1 VSNVR
6 VIGHLHHAIQ
16 HRPHLADLS
25 VAAVVL
31 LVTLLT
37 TAAPGP
43 LPEGAP
49 LACAALACAVLLVRR
64 RWPYATLV
72 VSTIAAEVYLAGYH
86 GRGGILIL
94 AAPLVA
100 LYTVAEHSDR
110 RRALIVSG
118 LVIVAVGVTHTVGVP
133 SRRLGPENLA
143 LAALGG
149 LAVAAGT
156 AARHRRAYL
165 AEALR
170 RAEEAERNRDA
181 DTRRRL
187 TEERLRIARDLHD
200 SVGHHLAL
208 INVQAGVTAHLLTG
222 ESHQVRDTLA
232 QIRQSSRAALDEL
245 RDSVGLLRRPDDAA
259 PLQPTAG
266 LAELD
271 DLLGTFRRTGLQ
283 ITARIDGSRADLP
296 WATDHTAYRIIQ
308 EALTN
313 VRKHAGSADVA
324 VTLRHDRDAV
334 TVVVDNDG
342 PPVAPVDDAHAHGI
356 VGMRERVSALGGT
369 LLAGPRP
376 TGGFRVTAVIP
387 AAS

>member
-1 VSNVR
+1 MH
-6 VIGHLHHAIQ
+6 VISHLQHAAQ

-25 VAAVVL
+25 VALVIL

-37 TAAPGP
+37 TAVPGH
-43 LPEGAP
+43 LPDGVS
-49 LACAALACAVLLVRR
+49 LASAAIACGILLLRR
-64 RWPYATLV
+64 RWPYAVLV
-72 VSTIAAEVYLAGYH
+72 VSTIAAEVYLARHH
-86 GRGGILIL
+86 GLGGILIL
-94 AAPLVA
+94 AAPLFA
-100 LYTVAEHSDR
+100 LYTVAELSDR
-110 RRALIVSG
+110 RSALIVSG
-118 LVIVAVGVTHTVGVP
+118 LVIVAVGVTHTLGLP

-156 AARHRRAYL
+156 ASRHRRAYL
-165 AEALR
+165 AEVVR
-170 RAEEAERNRDA
+170 RAQDAERDRDA

-208 INVQAGVTAHLLTG
+208 INVQAGVTGHLLTG
-222 ESHQVRDTLA
+222 ESEQVRDTLA

-245 RDSVGLLRRPDDAA
+245 RESVGLLRQSDDPA
-259 PLQPTAG
+259 PLHPAVGLAG
-266 LAELD
+266 LA

-283 ITARIDGSRADLP
+283 ITARIDGRRADLP
-296 WATDHTAYRIIQ
+296 WAADHTAYRVIQ

-313 VRKHAGSADVA
+313 VRKHAGPAEVA
-324 VTLRHDRDAV
+324 LTLHHDGDAV

-342 PPVAPVDDAHAHGI
+342 PPVAPIDDAHAHGI
-356 VGMRERVSALGGT
+356 VGMRERVTALGGT

-376 TGGFRVTAVIP
+376 TGGFRVTATIP
-387 AAS
+387 TTS